1 MHSHRSEAYA
11 ILSVLLFLSEYTKY
25 FRLPLNNKIIIYLKK
40 VKHLTKTNNK
50 FKPYYKISEH
60 EAISAIQQYLPS
72 NAQIIH
78 LYSHQD
84 AIKGKANL
92 TFPEKLNNL
101 ADGIAGTYVRSPINI
116 HIPFTPPRCIYQ

>member
-1 MHSHRSEAYA
+1 MKKIAAHGANPDLDSMENMHSHRSEAYA
-11 ILSVLLFLSEYTKY
+11 ILSVLLFLSEYAKY
-25 FRLPLNNKIIIYLKK
+25 FRLPFNNKIIIYCDNKEIVKK

-78 LYSHQD
+78 LYSH
-84 AIKGKANL
+84 
-92 TFPEKLNNL
+92 
-101 ADGIAGTYVRSPINI
+101 
-116 HIPFTPPRCIYQ
+116 